1 MELLLSNC
9 ESSALRE
16 AGVAR
21 HIVSEIGRRT
31 RLLGIVY
38 VAGVVWLGSGA
49 AAYSGP
55 CTTQIAAL
63 EQEINSTPPGPE
75 TGPSAPQTIGA
86 QLHHQPTPGSVE
98 HGEYV
103 ANKDGDIALE
113 RARKADSRGDAK
125 GCSDALNE
133 ARHLYGMD

>member
-1 MELLLSNC
+1 MTRQIINQISIQ
-9 ESSALRE
+9 R
-16 AGVAR
+16 
-21 HIVSEIGRRT
+21 
-31 RLLGIVY
+31 RLLGIVGA
-38 VAGVVWLGSGA
+38 AGAVWLGGVGTA
-49 AAYSGP
+49 HSGP

-63 EQEINSTPPGPE
+63 EQQINTTPPGPE
-75 TGPSAPQTIGA
+75 SGPTAPQTLGA

-113 RARKADSRGDAK
+113 RARKADVRGDAK
-125 GCSDALNE
+125 ACNDALNE

>member
-1 MELLLSNC
+1 MELLRWMREC
-9 ESSALRE
+9 SALRE
-16 AGVAR
+16 AGVIR
-21 HIVSEIGRRT
+21 QVINQISSQN

-38 VAGVVWLGSGA
+38 VAGATCLVGVVA
-49 AAYSGP
+49 AHSGP

-63 EQEINSTPPGPE
+63 EQQINTTPPGPE
-75 TGPSAPQTIGA
+75 SGPSAPQTVGA

-103 ANKDGDIALE
+103 ANKDGDVALE
-113 RARKADSRGDAK
+113 RARKADIRGDAK
-125 GCSDALNE
+125 GCNDALNE